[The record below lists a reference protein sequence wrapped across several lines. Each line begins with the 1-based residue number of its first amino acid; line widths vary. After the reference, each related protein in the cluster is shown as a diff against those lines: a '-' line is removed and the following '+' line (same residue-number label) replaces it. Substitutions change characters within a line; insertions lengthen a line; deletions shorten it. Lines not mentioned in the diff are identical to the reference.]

1 MLLFLLAVNM
11 CNSVFMRVWPSCSS
25 LSRFCL
31 REHCEL
37 IKRSTFQRSLY
48 FEKPWKAD
56 TSFSDMKLLKIDQT
70 YSFPA
75 QWWNNSKSPSFVEGS
90 RQIAYNRLALRL
102 AKQPWNK
109 GKPSHPAS
117 SINEPALYG
126 PQALKVLSATVMK
139 HHKPM

>member
-11 CNSVFMRVWPSCSS
+11 CNGVFMQVWPSCSS
-25 LSRFCL
+25 LSHFCL

-37 IKRSTFQRSLY
+37 IKWSTFQRSLY

-56 TSFSDMKLLKIDQT
+56 TSFSDTKLLKIDQT

-75 QWWNNSKSPSFVEGS
+75 QWWNNSKRPSFVEDS
-90 RQIAYNRLALRL
+90 RQIAYNRLVLSL

-117 SINEPALYG
+117 SINETALYG
-126 PQALKVLSATVMK
+126 PWALKALSATVMK
-139 HHKPM
+139 RHKPM